1 MFDHQRQISFGP
13 GHQPSEP
20 EEPEVV
26 AATEEDFQFIQ
37 EVLESASTELQ
48 QKQLLPNAMLSLIS
62 MNKQELESAV
72 QHFSNEVQTQFQ
84 EFQRV
89 IEFSSK
95 FLNTLFV

>member
-1 MFDHQRQISFGP
+1 
-13 GHQPSEP
+13 
-20 EEPEVV
+20 
-26 AATEEDFQFIQ
+26 
-37 EVLESASTELQ
+37 
-48 QKQLLPNAMLSLIS
+48 
-62 MNKQELESAV
+62 MNKQELESAI